1 MLEKLR
7 RMFQKT
13 TPPSKI
19 DIQQEARECSIA
31 LLVEA
36 ALSDGIYANIEQ
48 DIILN
53 VIKQSF
59 ALSDADAA
67 ELLEKAEQRA
77 DMAVDHYAFTSVI
90 KKNMPKEQR
99 VALIGHLWDVTFADG
114 EESPFED
121 ALIRRVASLLAVTDH
136 ERASAKRAAV
146 QRSKKP

>member
-7 RMFQKT
+7 QMFQKT

-19 DIQQEARECSIA
+19 DTQQEARECSIA

-59 ALSDADAA
+59 ALNDADAA